1 MSDCYSSDSLSDMFE
16 CTNGNTH
23 GPVHIMIGGSWGDDD
38 VFTNASTYDDVS
50 FMQGQ
55 SKLLLFK
62 MLWRSGFT
70 RCPTS
75 CADDDGV
82 SCKCSVPDDY
92 VDTYGAYYMLEQTG
106 ILTAISNKLSDD
118 VDDSTYLTILRAIED
133 SGVAGEMF
141 TSGAPIDPTFWPLHG
156 SIERLM
162 GLKRIGVAQGSIT
175 DFNETWAYD
184 YAANDYYLA
193 GICDWSA
200 VTSATDLT
208 LPDCDMSTSVV
219 CPGHGRN
226 DVLEWSNFTG
236 AGETYTNWEMYE
248 FINPWNDDLP
258 YTYDAFDFDYCDD
271 YWSDLAF

>member
-1 MSDCYSSDSLSDMFE
+1 M
-16 CTNGNTH
+16 
-23 GPVHIMIGGSWGDDD
+23 D
-38 VFTNASTYDDVS
+38 VAI
-50 FMQGQ
+50 
-55 SKLLLFK
+55 LF
-62 MLWRSGFT
+62 F
-70 RCPTS
+70 
-75 CADDDGV
+75 
-82 SCKCSVPDDY
+82 
-92 VDTYGAYYMLEQTG
+92 
-106 ILTAISNKLSDD
+106 
-118 VDDSTYLTILRAIED
+118 
-133 SGVAGEMF
+133 
-141 TSGAPIDPTFWPLHG
+141 
-156 SIERLM
+156 
-162 GLKRIGVAQGSIT
+162 QGSIT

-208 LPDCDMSTSVV
+208 LPDCDMSTSESQHITMSLTRGIHHDGIVHVAFSPRSFFLCFKFFFKMKGVV
-219 CPGHGRN
+219 CSGHGRN